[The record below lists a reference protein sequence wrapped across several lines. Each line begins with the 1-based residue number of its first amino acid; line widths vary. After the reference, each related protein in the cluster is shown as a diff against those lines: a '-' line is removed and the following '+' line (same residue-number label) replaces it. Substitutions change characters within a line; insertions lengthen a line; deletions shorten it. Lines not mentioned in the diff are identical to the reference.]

1 MKIEQATPVRAA
13 AMTSDGVWHVGGVFL
28 EAAGGGCS
36 SPAMARDDEDWTAS
50 LGKAQGRA
58 WRRAD
63 GSARMRL
70 RVKHPMDTGL
80 AKDNTPAFFIERLD
94 IKGKDG
100 DPLATLELFEPVAE
114 NPTVTLDLKVPASD
128 GAVTIDGR
136 DNNGNFYR
144 STIPVPFDG
153 SALDI
158 APVAIVR

>member
-1 MKIEQATPVRAA
+1 
-13 AMTSDGVWHVGGVFL
+13 
-28 EAAGGGCS
+28 
-36 SPAMARDDEDWTAS
+36 
-50 LGKAQGRA
+50 
-58 WRRAD
+58 
-63 GSARMRL
+63 
-70 RVKHPMDTGL
+70 MDTGL